1 MANRSLRIRGNP
13 LSSTEYQLDYLS
25 KGLFKESILPYF
37 DIKLKECGVDNLS
50 PKNLE
55 ILQLNLGY
63 MCNQVCSH
71 CHVDAGPDRKE
82 VMSREILEKSMEILR
97 QNSI

>member
-1 MANRSLRIRGNP
+1 M
-13 LSSTEYQLDYLS
+13 DY
-25 KGLFKESILPYF
+25 
-37 DIKLKECGVDNLS
+37 LS

-82 VMSREILEKSMEILR
+82 MMSREILEKSIEIL
-97 QNSI
+97 QKTSIYQQVVLQILMIIALIKEVLKIWTLILSII